1 MIRVDQGKGGALG
14 ELADVVQRLGASV
27 SRERGKQL
35 RWVHG
40 EVRRAVESGLLP
52 ELADGGTLADLYR
65 PDVLDT
71 FLAAADADELRGRAR
86 EVTAGPSERSARH
99 RREVLGLLAR
109 EAGVEAEVPRLTDPP
124 PRETLTADQVE
135 NVWRFVA
142 SEPWRTDPA
151 SARHRMLVRLCAL
164 VAVVLDTGARSGALV
179 AMDAADLAEDLSTA
193 TVGEETFVLSERTRR
208 ALRSWLSVRADM
220 VARLAG
226 TPPRALWVTVHGG
239 GRREGNTMPPISGTP
254 LAARTVQ
261 EQYAAATR
269 RANGE
274 RHGEPGWV
282 MLPRR
287 LDLLRRSANPL
298 VAEDG
303 NGAPLRQETRS

>member
-1 MIRVDQGKGGALG
+1 MDQGEGRALD
-14 ELADVVQRLGASV
+14 ELADVVRSLGAHV
-27 SRERGKQL
+27 SEERRKQL
-35 RWVHG
+35 RWVQG
-40 EVRRAVESGLLP
+40 EVCRAVEGGLLP
-52 ELADGGTLADLYR
+52 AVSSLADLYR
-65 PDVLDT
+65 PDVLDA
-71 FLAAADADELRGRAR
+71 FLAAADADELRGRKR

-109 EAGVEAEVPRLTDPP
+109 EAGVEAEVPRLPDPP
-124 PRETLTADQVE
+124 PREILTPEQVE
-135 NVWRFVA
+135 HVWRFVA
-142 SEPWRTDPA
+142 SEPWRVDRS

-179 AMDAADLAEDLSTA
+179 AMTTADLAEDLSTA
-193 TVGEETFVLSERTRR
+193 TVGEETFALSERARR

-239 GRREGNTMPPISGTP
+239 GRREAGTMPPISGTP

-298 VAEDG
+298 DAESG
-303 NGAPLRQETRS
+303 TGSPVPPENGS

>member
-1 MIRVDQGKGGALG
+1 MEEREGRALD
-14 ELADVVQRLGASV
+14 ELADVVQRLAARV
-27 SRERGKQL
+27 SAERGKQL
-35 RWVHG
+35 RWVRG
-40 EVRRAVESGLLP
+40 EVHRAVEGGLLP
-52 ELADGGTLADLYR
+52 EVAAGTLADLYR
-65 PDVLDT
+65 PDVLGT
-71 FLAAADADELRGRAR
+71 FLAAADADELRGRKR
-86 EVTAGPSERSARH
+86 EATAGPSGRSARH

-109 EAGVEAEVPRLTDPP
+109 EAGIKATVPRLVAPP
-124 PRETLTADQVE
+124 ARELLTAEQVE
-135 NVWRFVA
+135 HVWRFVA
-142 SEPWRTDPA
+142 SEPWRLDPR

-179 AMDAADLAEDLSTA
+179 SMETADVAEDLSTA
-193 TVGEETFVLSERTRR
+193 TVGEETFVVSERTRR

-239 GRREGNTMPPISGTP
+239 GRREAGDMPPITGTP

-274 RHGEPGWV
+274 RHAEPGWV

-298 VAEDG
+298 RAEG
-303 NGAPLRQETRS
+303 GTGAPVPPENGS